1 MKKEGPRAS
10 EPATIGASPHTKEN
24 QPIAIASDPGAE
36 SAGEPLSLK
45 ALGHSI
51 GKDCSKDPHEY
62 LQASD
67 TGQSGE

>member
-10 EPATIGASPHTKEN
+10 RPVTIGPSTHTNEN
-24 QPIAIASDPGAE
+24 PPIAIASDPAAGA
-36 SAGEPLSLK
+36 AGNPLSLE
-45 ALGHSI
+45 ALGNSI
-51 GKDCSKDPHEY
+51 GKDCSKDPHQY